1 LDKIHFISLKGTVI
15 TQNKLIVIISFLLI
29 LVGNYTFFIQ
39 TVEIYPPHRDNL
51 GFLFSLGILLAAL
64 NVFLFTLFSSK
75 YTTKPLLIL
84 VLLVSAL
91 TAYFM
96 DTFHVVID
104 SSMIRN
110 ALQTDLH
117 ESLDLLNFRLIGY
130 FLLLG
135 VLPSYLVYRT
145 PVTYGSVR
153 KELLSKLLMLLL
165 SASLMAGTMYLF
177 SKHYTSFIRE
187 HKPLRYSTNPSYWI
201 YSVVKYVNKT
211 YFSGP
216 IVLHPIGRDAVIEEN
231 QSKRL
236 VIMVV
241 GEAARADH
249 FSLNGYS
256 KETNPRLK
264 QEDIINYPL
273 FYSCGTSTA
282 ESVPCMF
289 SRFGREDFS
298 YKKGISYENVLDILK
313 HTGKVSLLWRDN
325 NSDSKGVALRIAYQD
340 YKTAKNNTLCEEGEC
355 RDEGMLTGL
364 DQYISDQNGS
374 DILIVLHQMGN
385 HGPAYYK
392 RYPKAFEQFSPLCKT
407 NQVEQCSKEEISNA
421 YDNALRYTDT
431 FLAKII
437 TFLKQ
442 YNGTYQASML
452 YIADHG
458 ESLGENGV
466 YLHGMP
472 YFMAPDAQKHVG
484 ALLWINKDMQKEF
497 NKNSIK
503 QHAAS
508 QHTQDALFHTL
519 LGLFRVKTKEYN
531 PRLDLLH
538 DAP

>member
-1 LDKIHFISLKGTVI
+1 MEV
-15 TQNKLIVIISFLLI
+15 
-29 LVGNYTFFIQ
+29 
-39 TVEIYPPHRDNL
+39 YPPHGANL

-64 NVFLFTLFSSK
+64 NLFLLTLFSSK

-110 ALQTDLH
+110 VLQTDFR
-117 ESLDLLNFRLIGY
+117 ESLDLLSFKLVGY

-145 PVTYGSVR
+145 SVSYGSFR
-153 KELLSKLLMLLL
+153 QELLSKLLMLLL

-201 YSVVKYVNKT
+201 YSVVKYINKT
-211 YFSGP
+211 YFSDP
-216 IVLHPIGRDAVIEEN
+216 IVLHPVGRDALIEEN
-231 QSKRL
+231 RGKRL

-249 FSLNGYS
+249 FSLNGYG
-256 KETNPRLK
+256 KETNPKLK
-264 QEDIINYPL
+264 QEEIINYPL

-289 SRFGREDFS
+289 SRFGREAFS
-298 YKKGISYENVLDILK
+298 YKKGVSYENALDILK

-325 NSDSKGVALRIAYQD
+325 NSDSKGVALRIPYQN
-340 YKTAKNNTLCEEGEC
+340 YKTAKNNTLCDEDEC
-355 RDEGMLTGL
+355 RDEGMLIGL

-392 RYPKAFEQFSPLCKT
+392 RYPASFETFKPVCKT
-407 NQVEQCSKEEISNA
+407 NQVEQCSREQISNA
-421 YDNALRYTDT
+421 YDNALRYTDN
-431 FLAKII
+431 FLDKTI
-437 TFLKQ
+437 TLLKH
-442 YNGTYQASML
+442 YDDRYQTAMI
-452 YIADHG
+452 YMADHG

-472 YFMAPDAQKHVG
+472 YFMAPDAQKHIGTILWLGKGIQKVLKTDEIKKQA
-484 ALLWINKDMQKEF
+484 ALPH
-497 NKNSIK
+497 S
-503 QHAAS
+503 H
-508 QHTQDALFHTL
+508 DALFHTL
-519 LGLFRVKTKEYN
+519 LGIFSVKTKEYN
-531 PRLDLLH
+531 PQLDILH
-538 DAP
+538 VAQ